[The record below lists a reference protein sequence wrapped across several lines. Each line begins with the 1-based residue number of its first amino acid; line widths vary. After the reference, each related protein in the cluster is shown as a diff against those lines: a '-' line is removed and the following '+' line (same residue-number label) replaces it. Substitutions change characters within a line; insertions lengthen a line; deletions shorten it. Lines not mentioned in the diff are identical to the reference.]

1 MRLPSAWVI
10 AGAAAILGAAV
21 GGGIATLEAAT
32 RPWRAG
38 DFVVGA
44 RAPTGPT
51 PTVDVP
57 ETQFAFGTVGVGAK
71 GSHEFVIRNTG
82 AAWGLL
88 SGWQTFLV
96 VFSLSA
102 MALLVWRRHA
112 LLGDLPWRWL
122 VLGLLLGGICGN
134 LIDRV
139 WLRYV
144 VDFIDFYY
152 GRAHFPAFNV
162 ADASICVG
170 VGLFMLLQWR
180 EERRRKRQP
189 VNIEP

>member
-1 MRLPSAWVI
+1 MQIHRMRPVAV
-10 AGAAAILGAAV
+10 AGAVVVLDQATKWLVRQTFPYEGAGREV
-21 GGGIATLEAAT
+21 IPGLLNLCY
-32 RPWRAG
+32 
-38 DFVVGA
+38 
-44 RAPTGPT
+44 
-51 PTVDVP
+51 
-57 ETQFAFGTVGVGAK
+57 
-71 GSHEFVIRNTG
+71 IRNTG